1 MRKFALS
8 CLLMMIIGLCGCKA
22 QLSSQSV
29 LHDYHNAP
37 IEDVFWKMSTDDII
51 DLCGQPSTHE
61 VQPKNEILYYESNS
75 DTIFGDNC
83 VVKFHF
89 SPVDDTNMG
98 LSAMEVSTFSDIET
112 VVSVLKSYYG
122 DCKEIVITDFSG
134 QLITDD
140 SSMFRIPVEWEN
152 WRIDTLSDELR
163 ESLENNYAAAA
174 SEFDS
179 LGGMGDISGD
189 QMLVQV
195 VLMGQMK
202 PDEKYGI
209 TIWWNSFP
217 WWYGLSS

>member
-1 MRKFALS
+1 M
-8 CLLMMIIGLCGCKA
+8 
-22 QLSSQSV
+22 
-29 LHDYHNAP
+29 
-37 IEDVFWKMSTDDII
+37 
-51 DLCGQPSTHE
+51 
-61 VQPKNEILYYESNS
+61 
-75 DTIFGDNC
+75 
-83 VVKFHF
+83 
-89 SPVDDTNMG
+89 
-98 LSAMEVSTFSDIET
+98 
-112 VVSVLKSYYG
+112 
-122 DCKEIVITDFSG
+122 
-134 QLITDD
+134 
-140 SSMFRIPVEWEN
+140 EWEN